1 MKRKYT
7 CISIVVSVNCAKY
20 SDMFLARGYRLN
32 ARSQGTGRR
41 FICRKTRSVMRRERE
56 KMSSYLNLPVSRLS
70 FSPYFWYKI
79 ATKHRKQSHHRL
91 AQAIRRRRN
100 RPVHTVAHD
109 SRIKLSSHAFDDGKS
124 KGWTS
129 TGERL
134 RKVRRPLCQMMH
146 PALTA
151 KSPHL

>member
-1 MKRKYT
+1 ML
-7 CISIVVSVNCAKY
+7 SILIFFWHGVN
-20 SDMFLARGYRLN
+20 RLN
-32 ARSQGTGRR
+32 ALSQGTGKR
-41 FICRKTRSVMRRERE
+41 FICRKTRSVLRRERE
-56 KMSSYLNLPVSRLS
+56 RENELIPQPPRQPAVV
-70 FSPYFWYKI
+70 FPYFWYKI

-91 AQAIRRRRN
+91 AQATRRRRK

-109 SRIKLSSHAFDDGKS
+109 CRIKPSCHAFDDGKS
-124 KGWTS
+124 KGQTS

-134 RKVRRPLCQMMH
+134 RKGRRPLCQIMH